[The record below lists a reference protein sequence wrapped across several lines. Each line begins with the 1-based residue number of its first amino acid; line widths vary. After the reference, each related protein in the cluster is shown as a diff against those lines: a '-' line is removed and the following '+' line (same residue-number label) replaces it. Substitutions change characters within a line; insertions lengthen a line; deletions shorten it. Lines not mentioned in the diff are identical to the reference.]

1 MKGSIHCATG
11 ELRRVQVDFFLICFT
26 VEGEGGGS

>member
-1 MKGSIHCATG
+1 MKGSIHCARG
-11 ELRRVQVDFFLICFT
+11 ELERVQVDFFLICFT